1 MANEQ
6 LNIVASEVFEHP
18 QFGHL
23 RTMTDEKGETWFVG
37 KAVAEALGYKN
48 PTEALRE
55 HVAKDDAIVLKYRA
69 YSKTLKASAIWQG
82 NDYSDKLFINE
93 SGLYSLVLS
102 SKLAQARAFKHW
114 VTSEVLPQIR
124 QNGGY
129 MMVTPEMS
137 DEQIKARI
145 ELLVKKAIES
155 KQRLLNEARELLD
168 AQRPLVRF
176 ALEIQASDTSI
187 LIGDLAQLLTQNG
200 YEIGR
205 TRLFSWMRHNGY
217 LFKNCRRPI
226 QHWVE
231 KGLFELDEQVVQTC
245 YGPKI
250 SVTTRV
256 TPLGQRYFLEK
267 FLGR

>member
-37 KAVAEALGYKN
+37 KAVAEALGYSKPLN
-48 PTEALRE
+48 ALER
-55 HVAKDDAIVLKYRA
+55 HVDQDDSLKRGLID
-69 YSKTLKASAIWQG
+69 SVGRIQQTIL
-82 NDYSDKLFINE
+82 INE

-155 KQRLLNEARELLD
+155 KQRLLTEARELLD

-267 FLGR
+267 FLGQ